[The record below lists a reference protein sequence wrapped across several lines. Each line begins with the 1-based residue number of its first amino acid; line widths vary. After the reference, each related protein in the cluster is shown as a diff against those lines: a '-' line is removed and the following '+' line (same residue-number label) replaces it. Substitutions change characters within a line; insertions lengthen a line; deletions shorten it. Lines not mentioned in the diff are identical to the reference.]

1 MNDDWLEGRHMEM
14 TTLEKCCDI
23 LDYMRVPITASDR
36 KHGQYPYYGANG
48 VQIMFLAIFLMM
60 I

>member
-1 MNDDWLEGRHMEM
+1 MEM